1 MDPGLAAQL
10 AGFREARG
18 ELEASVLPLA
28 TSVDGRRFSFQA
40 SLYGLPLQAG
50 GYVVL
55 EDGCIARLG
64 QVITLDLDQLSTEL
78 MLPAPAGGAQGN
90 RTQMLIRYARGE
102 GVILDG
108 DFAPFHDVTVRP
120 ASGAEVRAWL
130 ERSAR
135 PGAKL
140 PLGELASLTD
150 VPCLADAGGFN
161 PHTVLCG

>member
-1 MDPGLAAQL
+1 MDSGLAAQL
-10 AGFREARG
+10 AGFREARR

-40 SLYGLPLQAG
+40 SLYDLSLQAG

-55 EDGCIARLG
+55 EDNDVTRLG

-78 MLPAPAGGAQGN
+78 MLPASAGGAEGN
-90 RTQMLIRYARGE
+90 RTQMQIRYARGE
-102 GVILDG
+102 GVVLDG
-108 DFAPFHDVTVRP
+108 GFAPFHDMTVRP

-140 PLGELASLTD
+140 R
-150 VPCLADAGGFN
+150 
-161 PHTVLCG
+161 

>member
-10 AGFREARG
+10 AGFREARA
-18 ELEASVLPLA
+18 ELEASILPLA

-40 SLYGLPLQAG
+40 SLYRLALQAG

-55 EDGCIARLG
+55 EDGGSARLG

-78 MLPAPAGGAQGN
+78 MLPAPTSGAQGN
-90 RTQMLIRYARGE
+90 RAQMLIRYARGE
-102 GVILDG
+102 GVILEG
-108 DFAPFHDVTVRP
+108 DFASFHDVTVRP

-130 ERSAR
+130 ERTAR

-140 PLGELASLTD
+140 PLGGLASLTD
-150 VPCLADAGGFN
+150 VPFLADAGGFN
-161 PHTVLCG
+161 RHTCSCG